1 MAVVLIT
8 GCSSGLGHAA
18 ALAFAR
24 AGDRVYASMREPSRG
39 AELTRIAQAERLDLR
54 VVRLDVT
61 RPETFPGAIAAIV
74 AEAGRLDVLVNN
86 AGVLRAG
93 AFEDLDERALR
104 EVMETNFFG
113 SFLLAR
119 AVLPQ
124 MRRQDGGY
132 LIMISSL
139 SGIAGLP
146 GDVAYTASKFA
157 VEGAAEALRHEV
169 DRWNIKVA
177 LVQAGLYATRIFAA
191 SLPDDAALPAHYP
204 PDSPYRPLV
213 EHRLRELRARL
224 PQAFDPALIGELLVQ
239 ISRSDGSQL
248 RWPAD
253 ATARKVLATMFAQDD
268 ATRDRFLRDVSG
280 TEWWSSGGDAPAPD
294 RG

>member
-1 MAVVLIT
+1 MAIVLIT

-24 AGDRVYASMREPSRG
+24 AGDRVYASMRDTTRG
-39 AELTRIAQAERLDLR
+39 ASLQKVARDERLDIRLR
-54 VVRLDVT
+54 RLDVT
-61 RPETFPGAIAAIV
+61 RSETFPAAIAEIV
-74 AEAGRLDVLVNN
+74 ADAGRLDVLVNN
-86 AGVLRAG
+86 AGVLRSG
-93 AFEDLDERALR
+93 AFEDLDERAVR
-104 EVMETNFFG
+104 DVMETNFFG
-113 SFLLAR
+113 PLLLAR
-119 AVLPQ
+119 AALPQ
-124 MRRQDGGY
+124 MRRQNGGY

-177 LVQAGLYATRIFAA
+177 LVQAGLYATRIFAP
-191 SLPDDAALPAHYP
+191 SLPEGSILPEGYP
-204 PDSPYRPLV
+204 ADSPYRPLI

-224 PQAFDPALIGELLVQ
+224 PQAFDPALIGELLVE
-239 ISRSDGSQL
+239 IARSDGRQL

-253 ATARKVLATMFAQDD
+253 AVARKVLGTMFAQDD

-280 TEWWSSGGDAPAPD
+280 TGWWSTGDAPPTST
-294 RG
+294 G